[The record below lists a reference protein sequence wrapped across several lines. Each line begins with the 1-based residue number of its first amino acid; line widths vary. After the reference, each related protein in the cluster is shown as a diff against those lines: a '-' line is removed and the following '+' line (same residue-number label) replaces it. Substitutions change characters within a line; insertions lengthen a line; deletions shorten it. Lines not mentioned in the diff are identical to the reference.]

1 MKKNQVIELYNERIK
16 KYGNKAK
23 AVGWK
28 NEKTQFLRFRDLLED
43 VKIEKNSTV
52 LDLGCGYGALL
63 DFFKMSQLNF
73 EEKNYVG
80 IDFSE
85 KMIAEA
91 STRFPQA
98 NFLCSDFFDMS
109 LDNYDFI
116 VCSGALNIKIEKQDL
131 YENLEKFLKKFLPL
145 AKLALSFNLIHDMV
159 DFKER
164 GLNYYDLSKVV
175 KLLSFFSRTF
185 NVKNS
190 SKLFESSITI
200 FKK

>member
-98 NFLCSDFFDMS
+98 NFLCSDFF
-109 LDNYDFI
+109 
-116 VCSGALNIKIEKQDL
+116 
-131 YENLEKFLKKFLPL
+131 
-145 AKLALSFNLIHDMV
+145 
-159 DFKER
+159 
-164 GLNYYDLSKVV
+164 
-175 KLLSFFSRTF
+175 
-185 NVKNS
+185 
-190 SKLFESSITI
+190 
-200 FKK
+200 